1 MEVHDGLKS
10 PDKAAKSRYDDDRI
24 DQDSEDEAVRLVANP
39 DPSKPR
45 KISERKRAD
54 QAAFESWVNDNKIR
68 LSLPSATKSRRS
80 GIRELFSSDETLET
94 RPTRTRPRERVIEG
108 PREYQIELFE
118 RAKQKNTIAVLDTGT
133 GKTLIAILL
142 IRHIIELELGARW
155 QGREKRIT
163 FFLVDKVALV
173 RQQTDH
179 IRANLDFPVTGLHG
193 DTVRNLWYSKE
204 YFEKLLQEQEV
215 VVCTA
220 EILYRCLHRSY
231 LNISQVSLVVFDEA
245 HHAKKNHVYARIIKD
260 FYLMEEDCQKRPRIF
275 GMTASPIDTKDTCI
289 SYERAT
295 HELESLLHSEIATI
309 SDRDLLKVIGSRPQ
323 EVRKSYARVL
333 RQENTELCNQLRE
346 LVGNH
351 PLFKQ
356 TFDSAEFAVT
366 ELGAWCADKL
376 WELCFREEAVSTLD
390 GRVEGSRAR
399 DPDEVGESSHEV
411 SNAREA
417 LSLVQQWSFSPPE
430 DGSLSTKTHKLI
442 EILAECFSQASAGN
456 AIQCIVFVK
465 RRDTAVLLN
474 ALCEQ
479 AEIRTKIPDLKGA
492 FLIGAGRGG
501 NAAFTTTRQQEQTV
515 SRFRDGEIN
524 CLFAT
529 SIAEEGLDI
538 PGCNVVIRFDLHGT
552 TIQYIQS
559 RGRARMRNSWFI
571 HMTEFGNP
579 EHNRRWFQDR
589 VNEQKMR
596 DFCLS
601 LPKDRIME
609 KAEVDDV
616 LRGDQSQKIFVVPG
630 SKASL
635 TFKQSLV
642 VLAEFVATLPA
653 RPDEILSVDY
663 TVVPVF
669 GGFQGEVYLPASSP
683 LRSAMGGVYR
693 SKQLAKCAAAYAMC
707 IQLYNSN
714 YLDDHLKSTLA
725 KVLPAMRNARLA
737 VSSKKRKSYNMRTKP
752 VLWSEVGPLTELY
765 AMVLSLAQPGA
776 AYYHSRPILLLT
788 RKPLPEIAQ
797 FPLFFGKGS
806 SRRSNVRCIPLAHPW
821 SPTTTQVEGI
831 CAFTLCIFRDIFSKD
846 FQASGTDMPYFL
858 APSTGI
864 EHGTDLSSLVN
875 PERIIDWATV
885 HRTTTTDRVP
895 YNFNEP
901 DEFFQDKYVSDP
913 FDGSRK
919 FFMRKVRRDLKPQ
932 DKVPEGVPAPSKWR
946 AVEHTI
952 LNYSVSLWKKSRAGH
967 NSRQDQPVVEAEL
980 APLRRNLLDETDGE
994 NSTGPQTCYLV
1005 LETLLISQIPVD
1017 TVVMAYTFP
1026 AIIYRLENSLISLEA
1041 CQNLGLDIPIDIAL
1055 IAMTKDSDNSDDHDE
1070 APINFQSGM
1079 GQNYERLEFL
1089 GDCFLK
1095 MATSIALY
1103 TLVEGDEFEY
1113 HVERMLDICNK
1124 NLLNWALESNLQE
1137 HIRSKSFNRRTW
1149 YPPGLKL
1156 LKGKK
1161 TEVDDEHALGD
1172 KSIADVCEALIGA
1185 AYLTAQAQSSPN
1197 FDLAVKAVTVMTH
1210 SKTHTM
1216 QAWSDYYASY
1226 QCPEWLST
1234 PPSQTQ
1240 LELCSQIKNKMGYRF
1255 KNPRL
1260 LRCAFMH
1267 PSYPRQYENI
1277 PSYQRLEF
1285 LGDSLLDMV
1294 CVDYLFK
1301 KHPDKDPQWL
1311 TEHKMAMVSNQ
1322 FFGCVA
1328 VGLGFHRHLIHMQ
1341 PALGGSIT
1349 EWAELVTKK
1358 REEAR
1363 QLAVRRGQ
1371 REEDY
1376 ARDFWIEV
1384 HHPPKC
1390 LPDILEAYVG
1400 ALFVDTGYDYSAVVG
1415 FFDRHIKPY
1424 FADMSIYDMY
1434 SSKHPVTHITSII
1447 TTQFG
1452 CSSFRLMVHEIPDD
1466 VQGEG
1471 LVTGAVKVVAA
1482 CMIHGEVRCHAVAAS
1497 GRYAKLA
1504 VAKQAVAIY
1513 EDMSPTEFRLR
1524 HGCNCKPEDGDGD
1537 HGVLVD
1543 HRADCE
1549 PEEPLRKQDPPAKSV
1564 VDVDGKTIAE
1574 MRLRHS
1580 KQMNDQEECLSW

>member
-1 MEVHDGLKS
+1 MEVHDGPKS
-10 PDKAAKSRYDDDRI
+10 PDQATKSHYDGDRI
-24 DQDSEDEAVRLVANP
+24 DPDSEDDAVRLVANP
-39 DPSKPR
+39 DPSQPR

-54 QAAFESWVNDNKIR
+54 QAAFESWVNDNKTR
-68 LSLPSATKSRRS
+68 LSLPSATRS
-80 GIRELFSSDETLET
+80 KKPELRELFSANEAPEVRST
-94 RPTRTRPRERVIEG
+94 RARHRVIEG

-133 GKTLIAILL
+133 GKTLIAVLL
-142 IRHIIELELGARW
+142 IRHTIERELEARSK
-155 QGREKRIT
+155 GREKRMA

-193 DTVRNLWYSKE
+193 DTVRGLWDSKE
-204 YFEKLLQEQEV
+204 YFTKLVHEQEV

-220 EILYRCLHRSY
+220 EILYKCLHHSY
-231 LNISQVSLVVFDEA
+231 LSISQVSLIVFDEA

-260 FYLMEEDCQKRPRIF
+260 FYLMEDDHQKRPRIF
-275 GMTASPIDTKDTCI
+275 GMTASPIDTKDACI
-289 SYERAT
+289 SFERAT

-309 SDRDLLKVIGSRPQ
+309 SDRDLLKAIGSRPQ
-323 EVRKSYARVL
+323 EVRKSYARVIRQDNTDLCKRL
-333 RQENTELCNQLRE
+333 RK

-376 WELCFREEAVSTLD
+376 WELFFREEAVSTLD
-390 GRVEGSRAR
+390 GRLEGGRAR
-399 DPDEVGESSHEV
+399 DLNEADESSHEA
-411 SNAREA
+411 NDARA
-417 LSLVQQWSFSPPE
+417 AVNLVHQWSFGPPE
-430 DGSLSTKTHKLI
+430 DALLSTKIHKLI

-456 AIQCIVFVK
+456 AIQCIVFVQ

-479 AEIRTKIPDLKGA
+479 AEIRTKLPDLKGA

-515 SRFRDGEIN
+515 SRFRDGDIN

-559 RGRARMRNSWFI
+559 RGRARMKNSCFI
-571 HMTEFGNP
+571 HMTEFGNQ

-601 LPKDRIME
+601 LPKDRIVE

-630 SKASL
+630 TKASL

-653 RPDEILSVDY
+653 KLDEILSVDY
-663 TVVPVF
+663 TIVPVF
-669 GGFQGEVYLPASSP
+669 GGFQGEVDLPASSP
-683 LRSAMGGVYR
+683 VRSAMGGVYR

-714 YLDDHLKSTLA
+714 YLNDHLKSTLS

-737 VSSKKRKSYNMRTKP
+737 VSSKKKKVYTMRTKP
-752 VLWSEVGPLTELY
+752 VMWSEVGPLPELY
-765 AMVLSLAQPGA
+765 AMVLSLVQPGA
-776 AYYHSRPILLLT
+776 AYYHSRPILLVT
-788 RKPLPEIAQ
+788 RKPLPAIAQ
-797 FPLFFGKGS
+797 FPIFFGKGS
-806 SRRSNVRCIPLAHPW
+806 SRRSEVRCIPLANPW
-821 SPTTTQVEGI
+821 NPTTKQVEGL
-831 CAFTLCIFRDIFSKD
+831 CAFTLCVFRDIFSKD
-846 FQASGTDMPYFL
+846 FQASATDMPYFL

-864 EHGTDLSSLVN
+864 EHETELSSLAN
-875 PERIIDWATV
+875 PEEMIDWATV
-885 HRTTTTDRVP
+885 QRTTTTDRMP

-901 DEFFQDKYVSDP
+901 DTFFQDKYVSDP

-932 DKVPEGVPAPSKWR
+932 DQVPEGVPAPSKWR
-946 AVEHTI
+946 AAEHTI
-952 LNYSVSLWKKSRAGH
+952 LNYSVSLWKRSRAGH

-994 NSTGPQTCYLV
+994 NSAGLQTCYIV

-1026 AIIYRLENSLISLEA
+1026 AIIYRLESSLIALEA
-1041 CQNLGLDIPIDIAL
+1041 CHKLGLDIPIDTAL
-1055 IAMTKDSDNSDDHDE
+1055 IAMTKDSDNSDEHDE
-1070 APINFQSGM
+1070 APINFQYGM

-1113 HVERMLDICNK
+1113 HVERMVDICNK
-1124 NLLNWALESNLQE
+1124 NLLNWALESSLQE
-1137 HIRSKSFNRRTW
+1137 YIRSKSFNRRTW

-1161 TEVDDEHALGD
+1161 TEVEDEHSLGD

-1185 AYLTAQAQSSPN
+1185 AYLTAQAQNPPN

-1210 SKTHTM
+1210 SKNHTM
-1216 QAWSDYYASY
+1216 QEWNDYYAAY
-1226 QCPEWLST
+1226 KCQEWLST
-1234 PPSQTQ
+1234 SPSQMQ
-1240 LELCSQIKNKMGYRF
+1240 LELCNQIKNKMGYKF

-1267 PSYPRQYENI
+1267 SSYPRQYENI

-1301 KHPDKDPQWL
+1301 KYPDKDPQWL

-1328 VGLGFHRHLIHMQ
+1328 VELGFHRHLIHMQ
-1341 PALGGSIT
+1341 PALGASIT
-1349 EWAELVTKK
+1349 EWAELVIK
-1358 REEAR
+1358 RRDEAR
-1363 QLAVRRGQ
+1363 QLAIRRGTS
-1371 REEDY
+1371 EEEY

-1400 ALFVDTGYDYSAVVG
+1400 ALFVDTGYDYRAVVG
-1415 FFDRHIKPY
+1415 FFNRHIEPY

-1447 TTQFG
+1447 TTRFG

-1466 VQGEG
+1466 VKGEG

-1513 EDMSPTEFRLR
+1513 EDMSPAEFRLR
-1524 HGCNCKPEDGDGD
+1524 HGCNCKPGDGDGD

-1543 HRADCE
+1543 QRAYCE
-1549 PEEPLRKQDPPAKSV
+1549 LGEPLQQKDPPAKSLV
-1564 VDVDGKTIAE
+1564 EVDGKTITE
-1574 MRLRHS
+1574 MRLAHS
-1580 KQMNDQEECLSW
+1580 EQMNDQEEFLSW